1 MMTVRRIFP
10 NKWRL
15 TRRGAPDTFAAE
27 KFRQDEKKIMVD
39 SGGGA
44 VGISGAESRHHLF
57 IKRRDTNG
65 QCCGAQR
72 DTADARGGNAAVGD
86 FGETVGRHHVEH

>member
-1 MMTVRRIFP
+1 MTRH
-10 NKWRL
+10 
-15 TRRGAPDTFAAE
+15 GAPDTFAAE
-27 KFRQDEKKIMVD
+27 KFTNDEKNIMAD
-39 SGGGA
+39 SGGGCRFA

-72 DTADARGGNAAVGD
+72 DTSDARGSNAAVGD